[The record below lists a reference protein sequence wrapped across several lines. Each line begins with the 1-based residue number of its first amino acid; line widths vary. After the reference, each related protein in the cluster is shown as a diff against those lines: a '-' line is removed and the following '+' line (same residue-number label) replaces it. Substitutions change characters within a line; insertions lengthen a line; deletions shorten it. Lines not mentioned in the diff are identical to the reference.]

1 MKFNKQIAAILILLS
16 MLLSAIAIAVYFYI
30 EKQEVIESNNKMVTI
45 YVAEDNIQ
53 KDTQITEKQIK
64 KTSIAKQFI
73 LTKPLL
79 KKEIINK
86 FAKETIYKNEAFLK
100 EKLSLKIEEDR
111 EKKKKNLIINII
123 AIIWNLNYLKT
134 QTIH

>member
-1 MKFNKQIAAILILLS
+1 
-16 MLLSAIAIAVYFYI
+16 
-30 EKQEVIESNNKMVTI
+30 MVTI